1 MEVKYPHRN
10 IEEVYSLPITFHY
23 INGVKGEWKFKVPI
37 KQEKYR
43 KLYINMEKMYTDEGA
58 GFRIEEII
66 SAKTSATIIIE
77 TVTENRNVAISIEKA
92 VNDNGNIYH
101 FSDVSS
107 LTFYASVFSGSF
119 EKELDPFTVKITD

>member
-1 MEVKYPHRN
+1 
-10 IEEVYSLPITFHY
+10 
-23 INGVKGEWKFKVPI
+23 
-37 KQEKYR
+37 
-43 KLYINMEKMYTDEGA
+43 MEKMYTDEGA
-58 GFRIEEII
+58 GFRLEEII

-92 VNDNGNIYH
+92 VDDNGNIYH
-101 FSDVSS
+101 FSDVFS